1 MDKNYVEEGRGLAWL
16 SYLGLLVI
24 IPILLQK
31 DNPFTRYHIQ
41 QGLALLIFAIIWNVI
56 WIIPFIGF
64 IVGWIGWVAII
75 VFTVMGI
82 INALTGKETPLP
94 LLGKIAD
101 KINF

>member
-1 MDKNYVEEGRGLAWL
+1 M
-16 SYLGLLVI
+16 
-24 IPILLQK
+24 
-31 DNPFTRYHIQ
+31 
-41 QGLALLIFAIIWNVI
+41 LIFAIIWNVI